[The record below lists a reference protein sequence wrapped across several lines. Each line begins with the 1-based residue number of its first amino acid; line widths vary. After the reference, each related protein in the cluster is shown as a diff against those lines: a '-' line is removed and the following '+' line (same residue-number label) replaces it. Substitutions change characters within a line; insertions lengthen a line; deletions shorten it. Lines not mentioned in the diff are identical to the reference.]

1 MRTDEMGC
9 APGGTEEE
17 ACPISKRG
25 LDLLHDPLLNKGTC
39 FTREERSALQLHG
52 LLPPR
57 VLTVDEQLQRLQE
70 NYGRLR
76 DDVDRYVFVE
86 GIHDRN
92 ETLYYRFLLDD
103 LAGRT
108 PIVYTPTVGTACEN
122 FGHLYRRSRGMY
134 FPASLKGRFRDL
146 MNSWPQDRVDI
157 IVVTDGSRI
166 LGLGDLGTNGIGIPI
181 GKISL
186 YVACAGVHPARALPA
201 VIDVG
206 TNNERLLHDPLYLGE
221 PHPRLSGPA
230 YDELLEEFVTA
241 AHDRWP
247 GVLIQFE
254 DFSND
259 HAFTLL
265 NRYRDRLPC
274 FNDDIQGT
282 GAVTLAGLLA
292 ALRKTGDSLRDQRI
306 VFLGAGAAATGI
318 ADTIAACMA
327 EDEGLPLERTRER
340 FWLVD
345 TRGLVTCT
353 RGDRLAPHKV
363 PYARK
368 EGSLG
373 SLLDVVIQ
381 VKPTALFGLSM
392 QPGAFQEDVVREMA
406 RHVRRP
412 ILFALS
418 NPTSKTECTPEQ
430 AYTWT
435 QGNAIYASGSPF
447 SPVVWGG
454 RRFAPSQ
461 ANNMYVF
468 PGVGLGAILS
478 GARKVT
484 DRMFLAA
491 ARTLAAQVDVET
503 LERGGLFPPLD
514 AIRPLSAEI
523 AAAVFRTA
531 CSEGVAERDEPKDLL
546 QHISDRM
553 YRPEYVPYTAEGPER

>member
-1 MRTDEMGC
+1 VKSPMTG
-9 APGGTEEE
+9 
-17 ACPISKRG
+17 RG

-39 FTREERSALQLHG
+39 FSQEERSSLRLHG

-57 VLTVDEQLQRLQE
+57 VLTVEQQIHRLQE
-70 NYGRLR
+70 NYGRLNS
-76 DDVDRYVFVE
+76 DLDRYVFLEAV
-86 GIHDRN
+86 HDRN
-92 ETLYYRFLLDD
+92 ETLFYRFLLDN
-103 LAGRT
+103 LAERT
-108 PIVYTPTVGTACEN
+108 PIVYTPTVGAACEN
-122 FGHLYRRSRGMY
+122 FGHLYRRNRGMY
-134 FPASLKGRFRDL
+134 FPASLKGRFREL
-146 MNSWPQDRVDI
+146 TENWPQDRVDI

-186 YVACAGVHPARALPA
+186 YVACAGIHPAQALPA

-206 TNNERLLHDPLYLGE
+206 THNERLLKDPLYLGE
-221 PHPRLSGPA
+221 CHPRLTGQA
-230 YDELLEEFVTA
+230 YDELLEEFITA
-241 AHDRWP
+241 AHERWP

-282 GAVTLAGLLA
+282 GAVALAGLLA
-292 ALRKTGDSLRDQRI
+292 ALRRTGGSLRDQRI

-327 EDEGLPLERTRER
+327 DEGLSPEQARER

-345 TRGLVTCT
+345 THGLVTST
-353 RGDRLAPHKV
+353 RGDALSPHKI
-363 PYARK
+363 PYARQ
-368 EGSLG
+368 EENAGT
-373 SLLDVVIQ
+373 LLDVVKR

-392 QPGAFQEDVVREMA
+392 QPGAFREDVVREMA
-406 RHVRRP
+406 RHVHQP
-412 ILFALS
+412 IIFALS

-430 AYTWT
+430 ACRWT
-435 QGNAIYASGSPF
+435 QGNAVYASGSPF
-447 SPVVWGG
+447 PPVPWGD
-454 RRFAPSQ
+454 RELTPAQ
-461 ANNMYVF
+461 ANNMYIF

-484 DRMFLAA
+484 DAMFLAA
-491 ARTLAAQVDVET
+491 ARTLAGLVDDDT
-503 LERGGLFPPLD
+503 LQSGGLFPQLD
-514 AIRPLSAEI
+514 RIRSVSAEI

-531 CSEGVAERDEPKDLL
+531 CSQGVSDREEPADLL
-546 QHISDRM
+546 AFILERM
-553 YRPEYVPYTAEGPER
+553 YRPEYVPCQAEGSTT